1 MSEMREQQQ
10 QQTQTGTG
18 RVPQQRGYREQA
30 PGPSMWAGWVT
41 FGAMMMILL
50 GSFQAIAGLV
60 ALFDNGYYRVTS
72 NGLIVHANYATW
84 GTVHLIVGLVALA
97 AGIGLMTGA
106 MWARVTGVVVAMVSA
121 IVNLG
126 FLNAYPLWGLTMIAL
141 DVVIIYAI
149 TTHGG
154 ELKHSAY

>member
-10 QQTQTGTG
+10 QTQTGAG
-18 RVPQQRGYREQA
+18 RVPQQRAYREQTT
-30 PGPSMWAGWVT
+30 GTSMWAGWVT

-60 ALFDNGYYRVTS
+60 ALFDDGYYRVTA

-106 MWARVTGVVVAMVSA
+106 MWARVTGVVVAMISA
-121 IVNLG
+121 VVNLG